1 MKSRTKIY
9 TLTPMNELISDARI
23 LRGMER
29 QLGLRQVRLNA
40 GDKSVGWKVG
50 FGTSASQERLQIRAP
65 LVGFL
70 TEEILLPSG
79 ANVSIEGWVKPA
91 VECEIAVYM
100 GADLYEDINRATTC
114 AAIAALGPAFELA
127 DVRFPPDDVEMV
139 LADNIYN
146 RHVILGDA
154 DPSRAGCKL
163 EGLEAQVYRNGA
175 EVARTTDIQSL
186 TGDVIDIVSHVAKV
200 LSALGE
206 RLRAGEFIIAG
217 TIIPHLWVEP
227 QENVSYTLA
236 PGDTISVR
244 FA

>member
-1 MKSRTKIY
+1 MHK
-9 TLTPMNELISDARI
+9 LIHDARI
-23 LRGMER
+23 LRGMEK
-29 QLGLRQVRLNA
+29 QLRLRQDRLDA
-40 GDKSVGWKVG
+40 GDKAVGWKVG
-50 FGTSASQERLQIRAP
+50 FGTSAAQERLGIDAP

-70 TEEILLPSG
+70 TQRILLASG
-79 ANVSIEGWVKPA
+79 ATVSIDGWVKPA

-100 GADLYEDINRATTC
+100 GTDLYEDINPATTH

-127 DVRFPPDDVEMV
+127 DVRFPPDEVEMV

-146 RHVILGDA
+146 RYVILGGA

-163 EGLEAQVYRNGA
+163 EGLELQVYRNGMEA
-175 EVARTTDIQSL
+175 ARTTNLESL

-200 LSALGE
+200 LATLGQK
-206 RLRAGEFIIAG
+206 LRAGEFIIAG

-227 QENVSYTLA
+227 QEHISYTLA
-236 PGDTISVR
+236 PLNTISVR